1 MWSDLK
7 DNHNKYYI
15 LQALKSSAGNYYL
28 WTRFGR
34 VGAPGVCNNAIMS
47 DIATVIK
54 EFLKTEKAKNKK
66 GYNEIKMS
74 LGTSKNPE
82 EDNAE
87 DESKKEP
94 CEPSKLDKNL

>member
-15 LQALKSSAGNYYL
+15 LQALKSTSGSYCL

-34 VGAPGVCNNAIMS
+34 VGAAGVGNKAQLA
-47 DIATVIK
+47 DEDAVIK
-54 EFLKTEKAKNKK
+54 EFLKTERAKNKK

-82 EDNAE
+82 ADA
-87 DESKKEP
+87 DDTKKGPVEP
-94 CEPSKLDKNL
+94 CKLDANLQ